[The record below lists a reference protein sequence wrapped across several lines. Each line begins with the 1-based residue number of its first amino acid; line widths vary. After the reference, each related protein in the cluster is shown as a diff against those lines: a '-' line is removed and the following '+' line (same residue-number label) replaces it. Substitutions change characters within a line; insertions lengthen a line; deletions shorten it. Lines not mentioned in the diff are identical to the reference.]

1 MSPEEFGRL
10 KKQLK
15 KMEMKNKFEQF
26 NQLNRKS
33 QNVNVVAQSAVS
45 NINRKLNQYH
55 SNINI
60 KDNIF

>member
-33 QNVNVVAQSAVS
+33 HNVNVVAQSAVS